1 MRRRQKRKDNM
12 SSISCSN
19 YTIKMVNN
27 QGFKTEYHKNVL
39 NKIKRNFFNEI
50 ATMAKNGD
58 TAEQIWKYV
67 NDEISRVY
75 RLRKIRKAFKR
86 TNAILTASFKR
97 ISLNFNRI
105 ASREYHSP
113 TRRRASASTS
123 NNTDS
128 GDPDQPGEPPSPPGL
143 AHLFT
148 SPRLISLS
156 QRNRSLFSWQSA
168 PNSCS
173 MVGGGQI

>member
-1 MRRRQKRKDNM
+1 MESTCIFNAHY
-12 SSISCSN
+12 IIL
-19 YTIKMVNN
+19 TVNN
-27 QGFKTEYHKNVL
+27 QGFKEEYHKRPL
-39 NKIKRNFFNEI
+39 NKIKRGFFNEVV
-50 ATMAKNGD
+50 TMAKNGD

-86 TNAILTASFKR
+86 TNAILTALFKR

-113 TRRRASASTS
+113 TRKRATINTL
-123 NNTDS
+123 NNNS
-128 GDPDQPGEPPSPPGL
+128 GDPDQPEPPSPPGL
-143 AHLFT
+143 AYLFT

-156 QRNRSLFSWQSA
+156 QRNSSLFSWRTA

-173 MVGGGQI
+173 MVGGGRA

>member
-1 MRRRQKRKDNM
+1 M

-39 NKIKRNFFNEI
+39 NKIKRGFFNEI
-50 ATMAKNGD
+50 ATMAKNGA
-58 TAEQIWKYV
+58 TNEEIWQYQIS
-67 NDEISRVY
+67 EISRIY
-75 RLRKIRKAFKR
+75 RIRKIRKAFKR

-128 GDPDQPGEPPSPPGL
+128 GDPDQPAEPPSPPGL
-143 AHLFT
+143 AHLFAY
-148 SPRLISLS
+148 PRLITHTHKK
-156 QRNRSLFSWQSA
+156 NRYSSSWQSA

-173 MVGGGQI
+173 MFGGGQR

>member
-1 MRRRQKRKDNM
+1 MESTCIFNAHY
-12 SSISCSN
+12 IIL
-19 YTIKMVNN
+19 TVNN
-27 QGFKTEYHKNVL
+27 QGFKEEYHKRPL
-39 NKIKRNFFNEI
+39 NKIKRGFFNEVV
-50 ATMAKNGD
+50 TMAKNGD

-75 RLRKIRKAFKR
+75 RLRKIKKAFKR

-97 ISLNFNRI
+97 LSLNFNRI
-105 ASREYHSP
+105 SSREYHSP

-128 GDPDQPGEPPSPPGL
+128 GDPDQPEPPSPPGL
-143 AHLFT
+143 ARLLT
-148 SPRLISLS
+148 PSYLIS
-156 QRNRSLFSWQSA
+156 RTPKKNRYSFSWQSV

-173 MVGGGQI
+173 LFGGGQR

>member
-1 MRRRQKRKDNM
+1 MESTCIFNAHY
-12 SSISCSN
+12 IIL
-19 YTIKMVNN
+19 TVNN
-27 QGFKTEYHKNVL
+27 QGFKEEYHKRPL
-39 NKIKRNFFNEI
+39 NKIKRGFFNEVV
-50 ATMAKNGD
+50 TMAKNGD

-75 RLRKIRKAFKR
+75 RLRKIKKAFKR
-86 TNAILTASFKR
+86 TNAILTALFKR

-113 TRRRASASTS
+113 TRKRATINTL
-123 NNTDS
+123 NNNS
-128 GDPDQPGEPPSPPGL
+128 GDPDQPEPPRST
-143 AHLFT
+143 HLT
-148 SPRLISLS
+148 TPIPL

-173 MVGGGQI
+173 MFGGGQR

>member
-1 MRRRQKRKDNM
+1 
-12 SSISCSN
+12 
-19 YTIKMVNN
+19 MVNN

-75 RLRKIRKAFKR
+75 RLRKIRKTLKR
-86 TNAILTASFKR
+86 TNAILIASFKR

-113 TRRRASASTS
+113 TRRRTSASTS

-128 GDPDQPGEPPSPPGL
+128 GDPDQPEPPSPPGL
-143 AHLFT
+143 AYLFAY
-148 SPRLISLS
+148 PRLITHT
-156 QRNRSLFSWQSA
+156 QKKNRYSSSWQSA
-168 PNSCS
+168 PNGCS
-173 MVGGGQI
+173 MFGGGKI

>member
-1 MRRRQKRKDNM
+1 M
-12 SSISCSN
+12 SSIICSN

-27 QGFKTEYHKNVL
+27 QGFKEEYHKRPL
-39 NKIKRNFFNEI
+39 NKIKRGFFNEVV
-50 ATMAKNGD
+50 TMAKNGD

-75 RLRKIRKAFKR
+75 RLRKIKKAFKR
-86 TNAILTASFKR
+86 TNAILTALFKR

-113 TRRRASASTS
+113 TRKRATINTL
-123 NNTDS
+123 NNNS
-128 GDPDQPGEPPSPPGL
+128 GDPDQPEPPSPPGL
-143 AHLFT
+143 A
-148 SPRLISLS
+148 RLLPSSYLITHTHQKNS
-156 QRNRSLFSWQSA
+156 SLFSWRTA

-173 MVGGGQI
+173 MVGGGRA

>member
-1 MRRRQKRKDNM
+1 
-12 SSISCSN
+12 
-19 YTIKMVNN
+19 MVNN
-27 QGFKTEYHKNVL
+27 QGFKEEYHKRPL
-39 NKIKRNFFNEI
+39 NKIKRGFFNEVV
-50 ATMAKNGD
+50 TMAKNGD

-113 TRRRASASTS
+113 TRKRATINTL
-123 NNTDS
+123 NNNS
-128 GDPDQPGEPPSPPGL
+128 GDPDQPEPPSPPGL
-143 AHLFT
+143 AYLFAY
-148 SPRLISLS
+148 PRLITHT
-156 QRNRSLFSWQSA
+156 QKKNRYSSSWQSA
-168 PNSCS
+168 PNSCALS
-173 MVGGGQI
+173 GGGQR

>member
-1 MRRRQKRKDNM
+1 MENTC
-12 SSISCSN
+12 IFTAN
-19 YTIKMVNN
+19 YNRITVIN
-27 QGFKTEYHKNVL
+27 QGLKTEYVRRVL
-39 NKIKRNFFNEI
+39 NKIKKGLFDEI
-50 ATMAKNGD
+50 NTMFKNGA
-58 TAEQIWKYV
+58 TNEEVWKFQ
-67 NDEISRVY
+67 NSETSRVY
-75 RLRKIRKAFKR
+75 RLKKIRKAIKR
-86 TNAILTASFKR
+86 TNAVLISSFKR

-105 ASREYHSP
+105 SSREYHSP

-173 MVGGGQI
+173 MVGGGKI

>member
-1 MRRRQKRKDNM
+1 M

-27 QGFKTEYHKNVL
+27 QGFKEEYHKRPL
-39 NKIKRNFFNEI
+39 NKIKRGFFNEVV
-50 ATMAKNGD
+50 TMAKNGD

-75 RLRKIRKAFKR
+75 RLRKIRKTLKR
-86 TNAILTASFKR
+86 TNAILIASFKR

-105 ASREYHSP
+105 SSREYHSP

-128 GDPDQPGEPPSPPGL
+128 GDPDQPEPPSPPGL
-143 AHLFT
+143 A
-148 SPRLISLS
+148 RLLPSFYLITHTHQKNS
-156 QRNRSLFSWQSA
+156 SLFSWRTA

-173 MVGGGQI
+173 MVGGGRA